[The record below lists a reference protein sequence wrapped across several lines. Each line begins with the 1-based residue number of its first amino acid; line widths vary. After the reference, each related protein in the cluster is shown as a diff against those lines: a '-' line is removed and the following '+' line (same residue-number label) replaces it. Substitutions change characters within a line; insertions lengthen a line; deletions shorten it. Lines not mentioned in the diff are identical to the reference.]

1 MGIWMWIPH
10 SIGGENVSNLLSYYE
25 RGLGGGGEG
34 GGEGNFK
41 CFSATDTR
49 LNTVIF

>member
-1 MGIWMWIPH
+1 MFQI
-10 SIGGENVSNLLSYYE
+10 YYLIMK
-25 RGLGGGGEG
+25 GDWGGGGEG